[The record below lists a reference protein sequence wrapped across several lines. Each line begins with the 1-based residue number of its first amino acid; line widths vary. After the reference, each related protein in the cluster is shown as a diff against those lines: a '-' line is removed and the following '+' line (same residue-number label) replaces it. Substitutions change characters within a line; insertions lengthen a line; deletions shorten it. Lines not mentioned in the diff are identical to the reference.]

1 MVLELIND
9 ATNSLPNV
17 LSITE
22 AFNTMWNFSLNS
34 TSEKTFKD
42 FAHSEE
48 REVDIRALHGLK
60 FVHFI
65 IFLVV
70 DLVQEFLP
78 VIIKVKEEFFML
90 NHLSLSVEK
99 HGCCLTKVLA

>member
-1 MVLELIND
+1 MVLEFIND
-9 ATNSLPNV
+9 STNSLPDV

-22 AFNTMWNFSLNS
+22 TFNAVWYFSLNS
-34 TSEKTFKD
+34 ASEKTFKD

-48 REVDIRALHGLK
+48 GEVDIRALHGLK

-65 IFLVV
+65 ILFVIN
-70 DLVQEFLP
+70 LVQEFLP
-78 VIIKVKEEFFML
+78 VVVKVKEEFFMF

-99 HGCCLTKVLA
+99 HGCSLTEMFA

>member
-22 AFNTMWNFSLNS
+22 AFNTMWNFSFDGS
-34 TSEKTFKD
+34 SEQTLKD
-42 FAHSEE
+42 LSHSEE
-48 REVDIRALHGLK
+48 GEMHVGGLHGLK
-60 FVHFI
+60 SMHLV

-70 DLVQEFLP
+70 NLVKQLLP
-78 VIIKVKEEFFML
+78 VVIEIKEEFFML
-90 NHLSLSVEK
+90 YHL
-99 HGCCLTKVLA
+99 GLTI

>member
-1 MVLELIND
+1 MLELIND

-17 LSITE
+17 LSITK
-22 AFNTMWNFSLNS
+22 AFNTMWNFSLNG

-42 FAHSEE
+42 FSHPEE

-60 FVHFI
+60 FVHFV

-78 VIIKVKEEFFML
+78 VVIKVKEEFFML
-90 NHLSLSVEK
+90 DHLSLSVEK
-99 HGCCLTKVLA
+99 HGCSLTEVFT